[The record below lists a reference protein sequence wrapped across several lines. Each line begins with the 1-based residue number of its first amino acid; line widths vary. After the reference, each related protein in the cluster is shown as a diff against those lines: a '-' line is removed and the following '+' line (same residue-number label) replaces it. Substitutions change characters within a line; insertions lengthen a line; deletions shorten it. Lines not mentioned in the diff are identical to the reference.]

1 MLGSLFAR
9 NQKEKDVSTADKSKK
24 VPAEHI
30 GGPVNQDS
38 VLHRILEIIARQTA
52 ETLDD
57 NSSADN
63 RTAQQRG
70 PQGRY

>member
-1 MLGSLFAR
+1 M
-9 NQKEKDVSTADKSKK
+9 STADKNKK

-38 VLHRILEIIARQTA
+38 VLHRILEIIARQAA

-57 NSSADN
+57 NSSAAN
-63 RTAQQRG
+63 HKAQQRG
-70 PQGRY
+70 PQGLY